1 MTTINVKT
9 KFDIGDSVFGFVDG
23 EIHNLIIDR
32 IEISVERFGKDNPYQ
47 NNRIIYLATTT
58 DVNFN
63 HQHRF
68 PNETLYTKE
77 EIKEYINKYFEN
89 YDNN

>member
-1 MTTINVKT
+1 MATINVKT

-23 EIHNLIIDR
+23 EIHALIINR
-32 IEISVERFGKDNPYQ
+32 IEISVERFGKDNQYQ
-47 NNRIIYLATTT
+47 NNKIIYLATTT
-58 DVNFN
+58 DAEFN

-68 PNETLYTKE
+68 YNETLYTKE

-89 YDNN
+89 YGNS